1 MNLKERGAVRHALQ
15 VINHS
20 ETDVQDQLREIKAE
34 ASAMQI
40 LLKRCGG

>member
-1 MNLKERGAVRHALQ
+1 VHPDDRAKIA

-20 ETDVQDQLREIKAE
+20 ETDVQDQLREIEAE